1 MTAHTIDPYEAAVRH
16 LTASDPRMAALITRV
31 GPCRMRGPAVAAAVP
46 LQALPSEGSAPH
58 YEEDHFAGLVYAI
71 VGQQLSPSA
80 ARTIFGRV
88 RDLALH
94 PSGRLD
100 PALLLGLS
108 EARLREAGLSGA
120 KTRAVHDLAAR
131 VQSGA
136 LALETL
142 ETGADAEIVASL
154 CEVRGIGRWTAEMF
168 LIFRLGRLDI
178 LPVGDLGVQKGF
190 VKLFSLRKLPTPERM
205 EKLAR
210 PFRPYRSVACWYLW
224 RLNEEKPAPTED
236 AGAKSA
242 PRPRR

>member
-1 MTAHTIDPYEAAVRH
+1 MTALETHPHDVAVRH
-16 LTASDPRMAALITRV
+16 LVASDPRMAALVARV
-31 GPCRMRGPAVAAAVP
+31 GRCSLPVPVAAAAVP
-46 LQALPSEGSAPH
+46 LPALPREGSARH
-58 YEEDHFAGLVYAI
+58 YEEDHFAGLVEAI
-71 VGQQLSPSA
+71 VSQQLSPRA
-80 ARTIFGRV
+80 ASTIFGRV

-100 PALLLGLS
+100 PSRLLGLR

-142 ETGADAEIVASL
+142 ETGADAEVIASL

-190 VKLFSLRKLPTPERM
+190 VKLFNLRKPPTPERM
-205 EKLAR
+205 AKLAR

-224 RLNEEKPAPTED
+224 RLNDEKPVARAT
-236 AGAKSA
+236 GGVKRA